1 MALWQMVCTSIA
13 QAHGAAWHPLADR
26 HPILHVLKGIF
37 KIQQDVKIEIKYLGF
52 CLEIYL
58 VPFSSGRLQVSP
70 VCRCHPTEAMGI
82 VPLLP
87 KPSMKELTVALQP
100 GSGDAACL

>member
-1 MALWQMVCTSIA
+1 MASWQMVCTSIA

-52 CLEIYL
+52 CLEIDL
-58 VPFSSGRLQVSP
+58 VPFSSGRL
-70 VCRCHPTEAMGI
+70 
-82 VPLLP
+82 
-87 KPSMKELTVALQP
+87 
-100 GSGDAACL
+100 